1 MWGEKKNVL
10 LRFIPSPKTYVS
22 EGKEYVYDRCRR
34 KKVVLTPEERVRQSV
49 VSYFRWILRTPL
61 RYMQTE
67 VSMKRYGYTSRKDR
81 ADLLILRPDGNT
93 ILAVIECKAAHVE
106 ISEEVIGQMLRY
118 AKALNTEYA
127 FATNGHDFFAYGF
140 QRKKGYLP
148 VECPGSYREM
158 CLSCEN
164 PVPQSQTIGMR
175 SDLHKLNDIKFIR
188 RTYYDYIG
196 GQTRD
201 ELLPFIANLCDG
213 LRDIS
218 ECLKPEEYSG
228 FFLEQDLGIRTM
240 EIVVPGGARFNNNN
254 YRVFKTKDK
263 SGQSFKVG
271 LAVSVYGGEKNEKTM
286 LAVAVDNGKRCHHA
300 LQLILD
306 TNTII
311 SSDEAGIYY
320 ELTHNGKINVGR
332 RGCAKISEVMEY
344 VKRENPSLASAD
356 GRIHFGRIHGDELL
370 FVTSAEFAEVFDRL
384 ISYVLI
390 LEKFREFKRMDNI
403 PPF

>member
-1 MWGEKKNVL
+1 MWGKKKNVL

-22 EGKEYVYDRCRR
+22 EGKEYVYDRCRQ

-286 LAVAVDNGKRCHHA
+286 LAVVVDNGKRCHHA